1 MERLLHKVKET
12 INKYNMIEKGDR
24 ILVAVSGGP
33 DSVTLLHVLNMLK
46 DELNISLVIA
56 HVNHMLRD
64 KESDGDEEYVKGLGN
79 KFNIPVNTCRVDV
92 DKYAREKGVSTEVA
106 GREIRYDF
114 FREVS
119 IKEGCNK
126 IAVAHNANDQ
136 VETFM
141 MRLFRGSGIYGLRGI
156 DAVRDNIIRPLID
169 VDRSSIEKFCEEMNV
184 ETRLD
189 ATNLENIYSRNKIRL
204 DVLPYISENFNK
216 DIIRTIMRTIDSF
229 TIDNDYLEEQSYI
242 SYKKYAKNLG
252 DKIVIDKEAFTLHK
266 AVLSRL
272 IRNVMKDLLGN
283 IKEIEKKHIDEI
295 ILIQSG
301 ETGKELILPRR
312 IKATNNY
319 GDIVIQIDN
328 KNNEFINFEKDIN
341 ISGTTYIEELDI
353 TIECEVTNKKNINKF
368 SNNYLIKYFDY
379 DKIKKVTIRIRR
391 DGDYFTPLGMKGRKK
406 LKDLFINEKIDKSK
420 RSKIPLILFD
430 NEIAWIVGLRISEK
444 FKITEETKRILIIQV
459 KRGNCS
465 E

>member
-126 IAVAHNANDQ
+126 VAVAHNANDQ

-216 DIIRTIMRTIDSF
+216 DIVRTIMRTIDSF

-379 DKIKKVTIRIRR
+379 DKIKKVTIRNRR

>member
-126 IAVAHNANDQ
+126 VAVAHNANDQ

-379 DKIKKVTIRIRR
+379 DKIKKVTIRNRR

>member
-126 IAVAHNANDQ
+126 VAVAHNANDQ

-169 VDRSSIEKFCEEMNV
+169 VDRSSIEKFCEEINV

-379 DKIKKVTIRIRR
+379 DKIKKVTIRNRR

>member
-126 IAVAHNANDQ
+126 VAVAHNANDQ

-204 DVLPYISENFNK
+204 DVLPYISENFNN
-216 DIIRTIMRTIDSF
+216 DIVRTIMRTIDSF

-379 DKIKKVTIRIRR
+379 DKIKKVTIRNRR

>member
-126 IAVAHNANDQ
+126 VAVAHNANDQ

-184 ETRLD
+184 DTRLD

-379 DKIKKVTIRIRR
+379 DKIKKVTIRNRR

>member
-126 IAVAHNANDQ
+126 VAVAHNANDQ

>member
-79 KFNIPVNTCRVDV
+79 KFNIHVNTCRVDV

-126 IAVAHNANDQ
+126 VAVAHNANDQ

-216 DIIRTIMRTIDSF
+216 DIVRTIMRTIDSF

-379 DKIKKVTIRIRR
+379 DKIKKVTIRNRR